1 MQKLSDTHLSKFK
14 GLSSML
20 SPENLSADGELPQ
33 SAVKKRKRFLLS
45 EWRKLERKVGRVVT
59 EDEVWEF

>member
-33 SAVKKRKRFLLS
+33 R
-45 EWRKLERKVGRVVT
+45 LERKVGRVVT
-59 EDEVWEF
+59 EEEVWEF

>member
-1 MQKLSDTHLSKFK
+1 MHKLSDTHISSFK
-14 GLSSML
+14 SLSSML

>member
-1 MQKLSDTHLSKFK
+1 MHKLSDIHLSKFK

-20 SPENLSADGELPQ
+20 SPENLSADGELSQ
-33 SAVKKRKRFLLS
+33 SAVRKRKRFLLS
-45 EWRKLERKVGRVVT
+45 EWKKLEREVGRVVT

>member
-1 MQKLSDTHLSKFK
+1 MHKLSDIHLSKFK

-20 SPENLSADGELPQ
+20 SPENLSADGELSQ
-33 SAVKKRKRFLLS
+33 SAVRKRKRFLLS
-45 EWRKLERKVGRVVT
+45 EWKKLEREVGRVIT

>member
-1 MQKLSDTHLSKFK
+1 
-14 GLSSML
+14 ML

-45 EWRKLERKVGRVVT
+45 EWRKLEREVGRVVT
-59 EDEVWEF
+59 EDDVWEF

>member
-1 MQKLSDTHLSKFK
+1 MQKLSDTHLSRFK

-33 SAVKKRKRFLLS
+33 SAVRKRKRLLLS
-45 EWRKLERKVGRVVT
+45 EWRRLERKVGRVVT

>member
-1 MQKLSDTHLSKFK
+1 MHKLSDIHLSKFK

-33 SAVKKRKRFLLS
+33 SAVRKRKRFLLS
-45 EWRKLERKVGRVVT
+45 EWKRIERKVGRVVT
-59 EDEVWEF
+59 EEEVWEF

>member
-1 MQKLSDTHLSKFK
+1 MQKLSNTHLSRFK

-33 SAVKKRKRFLLS
+33 SAVRKRKRLLLS
-45 EWRKLERKVGRVVT
+45 EWKRLERKVGRVVT
-59 EDEVWEF
+59 EDEVWGF

>member
-1 MQKLSDTHLSKFK
+1 MHKLSDIHLSKFK

-20 SPENLSADGELPQ
+20 SPENLSADGELSQ
-33 SAVKKRKRFLLS
+33 SAVRKRKRFLLS
-45 EWRKLERKVGRVVT
+45 EWKRLERKVGRVIT

>member
-1 MQKLSDTHLSKFK
+1 MHNLSDIHLSKFK

-20 SPENLSADGELPQ
+20 SPENLSADGELSQ
-33 SAVKKRKRFLLS
+33 SAVRKRKRFLLS
-45 EWRKLERKVGRVVT
+45 EWKRLERKVGRVIT

>member
-1 MQKLSDTHLSKFK
+1 MQKLSDTHLSRFK

-20 SPENLSADGELPQ
+20 SPENLSADGELSQ
-33 SAVKKRKRFLLS
+33 SAVRKRKRLLLS
-45 EWRKLERKVGRVVT
+45 EWRRLERKVGRVVT

>member
-1 MQKLSDTHLSKFK
+1 MHKLSDIHLSKFK

-33 SAVKKRKRFLLS
+33 SAVRKRKRFLLS
-45 EWRKLERKVGRVVT
+45 EWKRLERKVGRVVT
-59 EDEVWEF
+59 EEEVWEF

>member
-1 MQKLSDTHLSKFK
+1 MQKLSDTDLSLFR

-20 SPENLSADGELPQ
+20 SPENLSADGEIPQ
-33 SAVKKRKRFLLS
+33 SAVKKRARFLLS
-45 EWRKLERKVGRVVT
+45 EWKKLERKVGRVVT

>member
-1 MQKLSDTHLSKFK
+1 
-14 GLSSML
+14 ML

-33 SAVKKRKRFLLS
+33 LAVKKRKRFLLS
-45 EWRKLERKVGRVVT
+45 EWRKLEREVGRVIT